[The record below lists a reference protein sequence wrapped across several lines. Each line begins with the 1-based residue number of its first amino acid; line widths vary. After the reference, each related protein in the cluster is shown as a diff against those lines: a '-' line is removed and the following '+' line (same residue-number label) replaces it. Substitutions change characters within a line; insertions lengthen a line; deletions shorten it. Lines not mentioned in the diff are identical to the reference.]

1 MITNLHIKNIG
12 IIEDIEIDFNKGLN
26 VLTGETGAGKTLI
39 IDSLQIISG
48 GRFSKEMIRKGETN
62 SFVELCLY
70 EPENEFSID
79 GNIIVSREINF
90 NGRNMCK
97 INGRMVTVNELK
109 SFMKNF
115 IEIHGQ
121 NDNQSLLEESKH
133 QKYLDEF
140 IGNEVK
146 KIKEKYLEYY
156 IEYNKIKK
164 DLKENFGDDKE
175 RQRKLDL
182 LKYQLNEIEI
192 ANLKTGE
199 EEDLQERRRIMLNSE
214 KIATN
219 LKEADEAVG
228 ENAID
233 LISDSIRALE
243 KIEDYDPKY
252 KEISTNLK
260 SVYYELQEISRDISD
275 YKESTFFEESE
286 REEVENRLD
295 IIFSLKRKY
304 GNSIEEIIK
313 YKLELESEIDRIEN
327 LEEYNKNLRN
337 QLEKILEQLNIYAKE
352 IHILREKQANIL
364 SNKINESLKGL
375 EMKNAKINIHVD
387 YLEEEF
393 FETGKDKIVFYI
405 CTNLGEDEKQLSKIA
420 SGGEMSRIMLA
431 IKTVLAKTDN
441 MPVLVFDEIDTGIS
455 GKAANSVAEKLSKIS
470 KNHQVLCISHL
481 PNIAAYADYNYFISK
496 NVLNERTKTG
506 IKLLN
511 EEEVLK
517 EIARISSGEVNDATI
532 QYAAELRNKKVAS

>member
-1 MITNLHIKNIG
+1 M
-12 IIEDIEIDFNKGLN
+12 
-26 VLTGETGAGKTLI
+26 
-39 IDSLQIISG
+39 
-48 GRFSKEMIRKGETN
+48 
-62 SFVELCLY
+62 
-70 EPENEFSID
+70 
-79 GNIIVSREINF
+79 
-90 NGRNMCK
+90 
-97 INGRMVTVNELK
+97 
-109 SFMKNF
+109 
-115 IEIHGQ
+115 
-121 NDNQSLLEESKH
+121 
-133 QKYLDEF
+133 
-140 IGNEVK
+140 
-146 KIKEKYLEYY
+146 EYY